1 MEYRFAIAPQSYTW
15 YRLTFRRIFD
25 NDNKLTKVVGKVV
38 DISSELR
45 LKHQSITDPLTG
57 TYNRLYITSAIQ
69 EYCHILKN
77 NLSYACILIDIDY
90 FKKINDTYGHII
102 GDRFLIEIVKI
113 IKRFFR
119 ASDLIGRIG
128 GDEFLIFIKDI

>member
-1 MEYRFAIAPQSYTW
+1 MVISNAFNFIVNQVSNELYKLEYRFAIAPQSYTW

-57 TYNRLYITSAIQ
+57 TYVTVYILLARFKI
-69 EYCHILKN
+69 
-77 NLSYACILIDIDY
+77 LSYL
-90 FKKINDTYGHII
+90 KK
-102 GDRFLIEIVKI
+102 
-113 IKRFFR
+113 
-119 ASDLIGRIG
+119 
-128 GDEFLIFIKDI
+128 